1 LSSSDQGSKTKHEV
15 LEEYE
20 KDYLTRV
27 EEKEEPEEKPTE
39 EPKVQSNVPPDLQ
52 SLIFKTAA
60 NFETDANKDY
70 IGHCVVCV
78 KKVERNKMVYKNNH
92 LFHSNC
98 FQQHGSEYEAIT
110 DLMREEKRAKMDL
123 VYLKNLKLRMS
134 NQVIRKNPGSAPKK
148 KSVKRPKKKSVKK
161 KSSKRKPAKRRTKR
175 KASVKK
181 RKPRPARR
189 KVAKKRSRSKS
200 RKRRR

>member
-1 LSSSDQGSKTKHEV
+1 MSSGDQGSKTKQDK

-20 KDYLTRV
+20 KGYLVRE
-27 EEKEEPEEKPTE
+27 EEKQESEEKPTE
-39 EPKVQSNVPPDLQ
+39 APKVETHIPPDL
-52 SLIFKTAA
+52 SGLIFEIAGE
-60 NFETDANKDY
+60 FETNANKDY

-78 KKVERNKMVYKNNH
+78 KKVERNKMVYKNDH
-92 LFHSNC
+92 LFHSSC
-98 FQQHGSEYEAIT
+98 FKQHGNEYEATT
-110 DLMREEKRAKMDL
+110 DSMRDERRAKMDL

-134 NQVIRKNPGSAPKK
+134 NQSSRKNPGSSPKK
-148 KSVKRPKKKSVKK
+148 RSVKK

-175 KASVKK
+175 KDSAKK

>member
-1 LSSSDQGSKTKHEV
+1 MSSSDQGSKTKQE
-15 LEEYE
+15 LLKEYE
-20 KDYLTRV
+20 EGYLTRV
-27 EEKEEPEEKPTE
+27 EEKEGSEEKPTE
-39 EPKVQSNVPPDLQ
+39 GPKIESNVPPDLQ

-60 NFETDANKDY
+60 DFETSANKDY

-110 DLMREEKRAKMDL
+110 DLMREEKRAKIDL

-134 NQVIRKNPGSAPKK
+134 NQGIRKNPGSA
-148 KSVKRPKKKSVKK
+148 PKKKSVKK

-175 KASVKK
+175 KASAKK
-181 RKPRPARR
+181 RKPRSTRR

>member
-1 LSSSDQGSKTKHEV
+1 MSSSDQGLKTKQEM
-15 LEEYE
+15 LDEYE
-20 KDYLTRV
+20 KGYLVRV
-27 EEKEEPEEKPTE
+27 EEKQESEEKPTE
-39 EPKVQSNVPPDLQ
+39 EPKVETHIPLDLQ
-52 SLIFKTAA
+52 ALIFKIASE
-60 NFETDANKDY
+60 FETNVNKDY

-98 FQQHGSEYEAIT
+98 FQQHGSEYEAMT

-123 VYLKNLKLRMS
+123 VYLKNLQLRMS
-134 NQVIRKNPGSAPKK
+134 NQGIRKNPGSAPKK

-161 KSSKRKPAKRRTKR
+161 KSSKRK
-175 KASVKK
+175 ASTKK
-181 RKPRPARR
+181 RKPRLARS
-189 KVAKKRSRSKS
+189 KIAKKRSRSKS

>member
-1 LSSSDQGSKTKHEV
+1 MSSSDQGSKTKQDK
-15 LEEYE
+15 LNEYE
-20 KDYLTRV
+20 KGYLVRV
-27 EEKEEPEEKPTE
+27 EEKEEVEEKPTE
-39 EPKVQSNVPPDLQ
+39 VPKVEINIPSDLQ
-52 SLIFKTAA
+52 GLIFKIAGE
-60 NFETDANKDY
+60 FETNANKDY

-78 KKVERNKMVYKNNH
+78 KKVERNKMVYKNDR

-98 FQQHGSEYEAIT
+98 FKQHGNEYEATT
-110 DLMREEKRAKMDL
+110 DLLRDERRAKMDL

-134 NQVIRKNPGSAPKK
+134 NQGTRKNPGSAPKK
-148 KSVKRPKKKSVKK
+148 RSVKKPKK

>member
-1 LSSSDQGSKTKHEV
+1 MSSSDQGSKTKQDN
-15 LEEYE
+15 LDEYE
-20 KDYLTRV
+20 KGYLVRV
-27 EEKEEPEEKPTE
+27 EEKEEAEVKPTE
-39 EPKVQSNVPPDLQ
+39 EPKVETNIPSDLQ
-52 SLIFKTAA
+52 GLIFKIAGE
-60 NFETDANKDY
+60 FETNANKDY

-78 KKVERNKMVYKNNH
+78 KKVERNKMVYKNDR

-98 FQQHGSEYEAIT
+98 FKQHGNEYGATT
-110 DLMREEKRAKMDL
+110 DLMRDERRAKMDL

-134 NQVIRKNPGSAPKK
+134 NQGIGKNPGSVPKK
-148 KSVKRPKKKSVKK
+148 KSVKKPKIKK

-181 RKPRPARR
+181 RKPRRARR

>member
-1 LSSSDQGSKTKHEV
+1 MSSSDQGSKTKQDK
-15 LEEYE
+15 LNEYE
-20 KDYLTRV
+20 KGYLVRV
-27 EEKEEPEEKPTE
+27 EEKEEAEEKPTE
-39 EPKVQSNVPPDLQ
+39 EPKVETHIPSDLQ
-52 SLIFKTAA
+52 SLIFEKSVE
-60 NFETDANKDY
+60 FETNANKDY

-78 KKVERNKMVYKNNH
+78 KKVERNKMVYKNDH

-98 FQQHGSEYEAIT
+98 FKQHGNEYEAAT
-110 DLMREEKRAKMDL
+110 DLLRDERRAKMDL

-134 NQVIRKNPGSAPKK
+134 NQGTGKNPGSAPKK
-148 KSVKRPKKKSVKK
+148 RSVKK

>member
-1 LSSSDQGSKTKHEV
+1 LSSSDQGSKTKQEV

-20 KDYLTRV
+20 KGYLTRV
-27 EEKEEPEEKPTE
+27 EEKEGPEEKPTE
-39 EPKVQSNVPPDLQ
+39 EPKVESNIPPDLQ
-52 SLIFKTAA
+52 GLIFKTAA
-60 NFETDANKDY
+60 EFETKANKDY

-78 KKVERNKMVYKNNH
+78 KNVERNKMVYKNNH

-110 DLMREEKRAKMDL
+110 DLVREEKRAKIDL

-134 NQVIRKNPGSAPKK
+134 NQGIRKNPGSAPKK
-148 KSVKRPKKKSVKK
+148 RSVKK

-175 KASVKK
+175 KASAKK

>member
-1 LSSSDQGSKTKHEV
+1 LSSSDQGSKTKQEL

-20 KDYLTRV
+20 EGYLARV
-27 EEKEEPEEKPTE
+27 EDKEGPEEKPTE
-39 EPKVQSNVPPDLQ
+39 EPKVESKVSPDLQ
-52 SLIFKTAA
+52 SLIFKIGAE
-60 NFETDANKDY
+60 FETKATKDY

-92 LFHSNC
+92 LFHSSC
-98 FQQHGSEYEAIT
+98 FQQHGNEYEAMT
-110 DLMREEKRAKMDL
+110 DLMREEKRAKIDL

-134 NQVIRKNPGSAPKK
+134 NQSIRKNPGSA
-148 KSVKRPKKKSVKK
+148 PKKKSVKK
-161 KSSKRKPAKRRTKR
+161 KSSKRKPAKRRIKR
-175 KASVKK
+175 KASAKK
-181 RKPRPARR
+181 RKRRPARR

>member
-1 LSSSDQGSKTKHEV
+1 LSSSDQGSKTKQEV

-20 KDYLTRV
+20 KDYITRV
-27 EEKEEPEEKPTE
+27 KEEPEEKPTE
-39 EPKVQSNVPPDLQ
+39 EPKVQSNISPDLQ
-52 SLIFKTAA
+52 SLIVKLAA
-60 NFETDANKDY
+60 NFETNANKDY
-70 IGHCVVCV
+70 VGHCVVCV

-98 FQQHGSEYEAIT
+98 FQQHGSEYEAMT

-123 VYLKNLKLRMS
+123 VYLKNLQLRMS
-134 NQVIRKNPGSAPKK
+134 NQGIRKNPGSAPKK

-161 KSSKRKPAKRRTKR
+161 KSSKRK
-175 KASVKK
+175 ASTKK
-181 RKPRPARR
+181 RKPRLARS
-189 KVAKKRSRSKS
+189 KIAKKRSRSKS

>member
-1 LSSSDQGSKTKHEV
+1 MSSSDQGSKTKQEL

-20 KDYLTRV
+20 KDYITRV

-39 EPKVQSNVPPDLQ
+39 EPKVQSNIPQDLQ
-52 SLIFKTAA
+52 SLILKIATD
-60 NFETDANKDY
+60 FETNANKDY
-70 IGHCVVCV
+70 VGHCVVCV

-98 FQQHGSEYEAIT
+98 FQQHGSEYEAMT

-123 VYLKNLKLRMS
+123 VYLKNLQLRMS
-134 NQVIRKNPGSAPKK
+134 NQGIRKNPGSAPKK

-161 KSSKRKPAKRRTKR
+161 KSSKRK
-175 KASVKK
+175 ASAKK
-181 RKPRPARR
+181 RKPRLARR
-189 KVAKKRSRSKS
+189 NIAKKRSRSKS
-200 RKRRR
+200 RKRQR

>member
-1 LSSSDQGSKTKHEV
+1 LSSNDQGSKTKQE
-15 LEEYE
+15 LLKEYE
-20 KDYLTRV
+20 EGYLARV
-27 EEKEEPEEKPTE
+27 EEEGGPEEKPTE
-39 EPKVQSNVPPDLQ
+39 VPKVESNVPPDLQ
-52 SLIFKTAA
+52 GLIFKIGAE
-60 NFETDANKDY
+60 FETKANKDY

-98 FQQHGSEYEAIT
+98 FQQHGNEYEATT
-110 DLMREEKRAKMDL
+110 DLMRDERRVKIDL

-134 NQVIRKNPGSAPKK
+134 NQGIRKNPGSAPKK
-148 KSVKRPKKKSVKK
+148 KSVKKPER
-161 KSSKRKPAKRRTKR
+161 KSSKRKPAKRRTTR
-175 KASVKK
+175 KSSAKK
-181 RKPRPARR
+181 RKPKLARR

>member
-1 LSSSDQGSKTKHEV
+1 MSSSDQGSKTKQDK
-15 LEEYE
+15 LNEYE
-20 KDYLTRV
+20 KGYLVRV
-27 EEKEEPEEKPTE
+27 EEKEEAEEKPTE
-39 EPKVQSNVPPDLQ
+39 APKVEINIPSDLQ
-52 SLIFKTAA
+52 GLIFKIAGE
-60 NFETDANKDY
+60 FETNANKDY

-78 KKVERNKMVYKNNH
+78 KKVERNKMVYKNDR

-98 FQQHGSEYEAIT
+98 FKQHGNEYGATT
-110 DLMREEKRAKMDL
+110 DLMRDERRAKMDL

-134 NQVIRKNPGSAPKK
+134 NQGTGKNPGSAPKK
-148 KSVKRPKKKSVKK
+148 RSVKK

>member
-1 LSSSDQGSKTKHEV
+1 MSSSDQGSKTKQEL

-20 KDYLTRV
+20 KDYITRV

-39 EPKVQSNVPPDLQ
+39 EPKVQSNIPPDLQ
-52 SLIFKTAA
+52 SLIFKIATD
-60 NFETDANKDY
+60 FETNANKDY
-70 IGHCVVCV
+70 VGHCVVCV

-98 FQQHGSEYEAIT
+98 FQQHGSEYEAMT

-123 VYLKNLKLRMS
+123 VYLKNLQLRMS
-134 NQVIRKNPGSAPKK
+134 NQGIRKNPGSAPKK

-161 KSSKRKPAKRRTKR
+161 KSSKRK
-175 KASVKK
+175 ASTKK
-181 RKPRPARR
+181 RKPRLARR
-189 KVAKKRSRSKS
+189 KIAKKRSRSKS

>member
-1 LSSSDQGSKTKHEV
+1 MSSSDQGSKTKQEV

-20 KDYLTRV
+20 KDYITRV
-27 EEKEEPEEKPTE
+27 KEEPEEKPTE
-39 EPKVQSNVPPDLQ
+39 EPKVQSNISPDLQ
-52 SLIFKTAA
+52 SLIVKLAA
-60 NFETDANKDY
+60 NFETNANKDY
-70 IGHCVVCV
+70 VGHCVVCV

-123 VYLKNLKLRMS
+123 VYLKNLQLRMS
-134 NQVIRKNPGSAPKK
+134 NQGIRKNPGSAPKK

-161 KSSKRKPAKRRTKR
+161 KSSKRK
-175 KASVKK
+175 ASTKK
-181 RKPRPARR
+181 RKPRLARS
-189 KVAKKRSRSKS
+189 KIAKKRSRSKS

>member
-1 LSSSDQGSKTKHEV
+1 LSSSDQGSKTKQEL

-20 KDYLTRV
+20 EGYIARV
-27 EEKEEPEEKPTE
+27 EEKEGPEEKPTE
-39 EPKVQSNVPPDLQ
+39 EPKVESKVSPDLQ
-52 SLIFKTAA
+52 SLIFKIGAE
-60 NFETDANKDY
+60 FETKATKDY

-78 KKVERNKMVYKNNH
+78 KKVERNKMIYKNNH

-98 FQQHGSEYEAIT
+98 FQQHGNEYEAMT
-110 DLMREEKRAKMDL
+110 DLMREEKRAKIDL
-123 VYLKNLKLRMS
+123 VYLRNLKLRMS
-134 NQVIRKNPGSAPKK
+134 NQGIRKNPGSAQKK

-161 KSSKRKPAKRRTKR
+161 KSSQRKDFA
-175 KASVKK
+175 KK
-181 RKPRPARR
+181 RKLRSARR

>member
-1 LSSSDQGSKTKHEV
+1 MSSSDQGSKTKQE
-15 LEEYE
+15 LLKEYE
-20 KDYLTRV
+20 EGYLTRV
-27 EEKEEPEEKPTE
+27 EKKEGPEEKPTE
-39 EPKVQSNVPPDLQ
+39 ELKVESNIPPDLQ
-52 SLIFKTAA
+52 GLIFKIASE
-60 NFETDANKDY
+60 FETNANKDY

-123 VYLKNLKLRMS
+123 VYLKNLQLRMS
-134 NQVIRKNPGSAPKK
+134 NQGIRKNPGSAPKK

-161 KSSKRKPAKRRTKR
+161 KSSKRK
-175 KASVKK
+175 ASTKK
-181 RKPRPARR
+181 RKPRLARS
-189 KVAKKRSRSKS
+189 KIAKKRSRSKS

>member
-1 LSSSDQGSKTKHEV
+1 LSSSDQGSKTKQEL
-15 LEEYE
+15 LEQYE
-20 KDYLTRV
+20 QSYLIRV
-27 EEKEEPEEKPTE
+27 EEKEGPEEKPTE
-39 EPKVQSNVPPDLQ
+39 VPKVQSNIPPDLQ
-52 SLIFKTAA
+52 GLIFKIAGE
-60 NFETDANKDY
+60 FETNVNKDY

-98 FQQHGSEYEAIT
+98 FQQHGDEYEATT
-110 DLMREEKRAKMDL
+110 DLMRDERRAKMDL

-134 NQVIRKNPGSAPKK
+134 NQGIRKNPTSAPKK
-148 KSVKRPKKKSVKK
+148 KSVKRPKKKS
-161 KSSKRKPAKRRTKR
+161 A
-175 KASVKK
+175 KK

-189 KVAKKRSRSKS
+189 KIAKKRSRSKS

>member
-1 LSSSDQGSKTKHEV
+1 MSSSDQGSKTKQEL

-20 KDYLTRV
+20 KDYVTRV
-27 EEKEEPEEKPTE
+27 EEKEGPEEKPTE
-39 EPKVQSNVPPDLQ
+39 EPKVQSNIPPDLQ
-52 SLIFKTAA
+52 SLILKIAA
-60 NFETDANKDY
+60 DFETNANKDY
-70 IGHCVVCV
+70 VGHCVVCV

-98 FQQHGSEYEAIT
+98 FQQHGSEYEVMT

-148 KSVKRPKKKSVKK
+148 KSVKRPKKKS
-161 KSSKRKPAKRRTKR
+161 SKR
-175 KASVKK
+175 KASAKK
-181 RKPRPARR
+181 RKPRLARR
-189 KVAKKRSRSKS
+189 NIAKKRSRSKS
-200 RKRRR
+200 RKRQR

>member
-1 LSSSDQGSKTKHEV
+1 MSSSDQGSKTKQEL

-20 KDYLTRV
+20 KDYITRV

-39 EPKVQSNVPPDLQ
+39 EPKVQSNIPPDLQ
-52 SLIFKTAA
+52 SLILKIAA
-60 NFETDANKDY
+60 DFETNANKDY
-70 IGHCVVCV
+70 VGHCVVCV

-98 FQQHGSEYEAIT
+98 FQQHGSEYEAMT

-161 KSSKRKPAKRRTKR
+161 KSSKRK
-175 KASVKK
+175 ASAKK
-181 RKPRPARR
+181 RKPRLARR
-189 KVAKKRSRSKS
+189 NIAKKRSRPKS
-200 RKRRR
+200 RKRQR

>member
-1 LSSSDQGSKTKHEV
+1 MLSSSDQGSKTKQES

-27 EEKEEPEEKPTE
+27 EKEPEEKPTE
-39 EPKVQSNVPPDLQ
+39 VPKVQSNIPPDLQ

-60 NFETDANKDY
+60 DFETDANKDY

-98 FQQHGSEYEAIT
+98 FQQHGSEYEAMT

-134 NQVIRKNPGSAPKK
+134 NQDIRKNPGSAPKK
-148 KSVKRPKKKSVKK
+148 KSEKIPKKKSLKK
-161 KSSKRKPAKRRTKR
+161 KSSKRKPAKPRTKL
-175 KASVKK
+175 KASAKK
-181 RKPRPARR
+181 RKPRIARR
-189 KVAKKRSRSKS
+189 KIATKRSMSKS

>member
-1 LSSSDQGSKTKHEV
+1 LSSSDQESKTKQDL

-20 KDYLTRV
+20 EGYLERV
-27 EEKEEPEEKPTE
+27 EEKQESEEKPTE
-39 EPKVQSNVPPDLQ
+39 EPKAESNVPPDLQ
-52 SLIFKTAA
+52 SLIFKIGAE
-60 NFETDANKDY
+60 FETKANKDY

-98 FQQHGSEYEAIT
+98 FQQHGNEYEATT
-110 DLMREEKRAKMDL
+110 DLMREERRAKMDL

-134 NQVIRKNPGSAPKK
+134 NQSIRKNPGSAPKK
-148 KSVKRPKKKSVKK
+148 KSVKKPKKKN
-161 KSSKRKPAKRRTKR
+161 SKRKPAKRRTKR
-175 KASVKK
+175 KDSAKK
-181 RKPRPARR
+181 MKRRQARR
-189 KVAKKRSRSKS
+189 KVAKKRSRPKS

>member
-1 LSSSDQGSKTKHEV
+1 LSSSDQGSKTKQE
-15 LEEYE
+15 LLKEYE
-20 KDYLTRV
+20 EGYLTRV
-27 EEKEEPEEKPTE
+27 EEKERPEEKPTE
-39 EPKVQSNVPPDLQ
+39 APKVQSNIPPDLQ
-52 SLIFKTAA
+52 GLIFKIASE
-60 NFETDANKDY
+60 FETDANKDY
-70 IGHCVVCV
+70 VGHCVVCV

-98 FQQHGSEYEAIT
+98 FQQHGNEYEATT
-110 DLMREEKRAKMDL
+110 DLMRDERRAKMDL

-134 NQVIRKNPGSAPKK
+134 NQSIRKNPDSA
-148 KSVKRPKKKSVKK
+148 PKKKSVKK

-175 KASVKK
+175 KDSAKK
-181 RKPRPARR
+181 RKRRPARR

>member
-1 LSSSDQGSKTKHEV
+1 LSSSDQGSKTKQEL

-27 EEKEEPEEKPTE
+27 EEKEEPEEKPIE
-39 EPKVQSNVPPDLQ
+39 LPKVQSNVPPDLQ
-52 SLIFKTAA
+52 NLIFKTAA
-60 NFETDANKDY
+60 DFEINANKDY

-134 NQVIRKNPGSAPKK
+134 NQGIRKNPGSAPKK

-161 KSSKRKPAKRRTKR
+161 KSSKRK
-175 KASVKK
+175 ASAKK
-181 RKPRPARR
+181 RKPSLARR
-189 KVAKKRSRSKS
+189 KIAKKRSRPKS
-200 RKRRR
+200 RKRQR

>member
-1 LSSSDQGSKTKHEV
+1 MSSSDQGSKTKHEV